1 MTEEEIEVLKN
12 ENTMLRLRN
21 ERLESDIKKFQDIV
35 KSILLGEI
43 ITELTNEELVAEEE
57 ANGEANV
64 DAYTVNNANTD
75 NNGFDENPS

>member
-1 MTEEEIEVLKN
+1 MTEQEIEILKN

-35 KSILLGEI
+35 KSILIGEI
-43 ITELTNEELVAEEE
+43 VTELTNEELVAEEE

-64 DAYTVNNANTD
+64 AAYTD
-75 NNGFDENPS
+75 NNGTNENPA